1 MLVFSIFII
10 IYIINYIYRRKSGK
24 LLSESKLEGSVWKVI
39 DFVCDVLYAT
49 LVEYVSPVFMC
60 THYYSLSSSE
70 IDELRLPYI
79 GREASCY
86 SPIRVVHLMI
96 GMILVSIVILASTYV
111 FGLTSRS
118 QHQIYLNNMM
128 CEDQKKKTLLHELM
142 HCYLW
147 EYGINA
153 ESFHEENVC
162 DIFASAYSVAK
173 PIYEKYFKEGK

>member
-1 MLVFSIFII
+1 MNFM
-10 IYIINYIYRRKSGK
+10 INGDKWHISETTTEH
-24 LLSESKLEGSVWKVI
+24 LL
-39 DFVCDVLYAT
+39 
-49 LVEYVSPVFMC
+49 
-60 THYYSLSSSE
+60 
-70 IDELRLPYI
+70 ELLDP
-79 GREASCY
+79 EDK
-86 SPIRVVHLMI
+86 
-96 GMILVSIVILASTYV
+96 STYV